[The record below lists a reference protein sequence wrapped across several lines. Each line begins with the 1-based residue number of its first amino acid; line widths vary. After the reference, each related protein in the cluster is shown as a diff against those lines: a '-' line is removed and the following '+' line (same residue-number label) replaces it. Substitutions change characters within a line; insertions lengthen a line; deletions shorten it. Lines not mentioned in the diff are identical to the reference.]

1 MKNNKKNSPLSQDSK
16 FDTTAHDYG
25 RRAHKMTAK
34 ERSDYRTGMGHA
46 LAFTPTGRALK
57 TISKAAG
64 IIKSNIGAPKP
75 AFSIGQ
81 GLVRGFGSKGM
92 KKTYDKVFKPST
104 FQQSAR
110 PALRQQKSIKPS
122 FDYANRVTPAPVTKV
137 TPNVSTKSGLTPKV
151 RQSGMNKPVTKPK
164 STDPYALSSEQL
176 KWAKG
181 MSTPLKP
188 NFTPKNP
195 RGYETYTW
203 AGGRQRIKPGTPGW
217 SKGGMKKPY
226 SAKHPLLPTFKGT
239 NLDKILYP
247 RNWK

>member
-92 KKTYDKVFKPST
+92 KKTYDKVFKT
-104 FQQSAR
+104 SA
-110 PALRQQKSIKPS
+110 
-122 FDYANRVTPAPVTKV
+122 
-137 TPNVSTKSGLTPKV
+137 TPKV

-164 STDPYALSSEQL
+164 STDPYTLSSKEL

-181 MSTPLKP
+181 MNTPLKP

-195 RGYETYTW
+195 RGYETITW
-203 AGGRQRIKPGTPGW
+203 KGGRKVVKPGTPGR
-217 SKGGMKKPY
+217 GGKPTY
-226 SAKHPLLPTFKGT
+226 SAKNPLLPTFKGV
-239 NLDKILYP
+239 NMDKIVYP